1 MSDFIHFC
9 HALSEN
15 AKQANIRYLV
25 VIEGDAGWTNKLVGA
40 FLQRYQH
47 PLWAGETSPEH
58 IPSVRLKKAKQF
70 LGRECDC
77 LIFNAEH
84 AFDAEAL
91 GALSGTV
98 TGGGVLLLLA
108 PSTWFRQTDE
118 QSPFI
123 RRLTGLLSLPDVI
136 QLRQGLPLPP
146 LPVVSSSQGDYSDDE
161 FGCLTREQFG
171 AVAAIRR
178 VVTGHRKRPLVLTAD
193 RGRGKSASL
202 GIAAASL
209 MSERTMRI
217 GVTAPAYANTET
229 LFAHAA
235 RRLGINNAPL
245 GRLVLGDSELVFL
258 APDALLS
265 DKPALDFLIV
275 DEAAAIPAPML
286 NKLLRYYNRIAFAST
301 VHGYEGTGRGF
312 AIKFCQQLDVVTPQ
326 WRQLKINQP
335 IRWAD
340 NDPLEQWVFN
350 TLLLDAEY
358 AALDTDSDVV
368 NSDDIRYR
376 YIPTDSLLGDETYL
390 SQLFGL
396 LVNAHYQ
403 TSPADLVQLLDDDAI
418 HLVVAETKNH
428 VVGCCLLSI
437 EGGFTPELA
446 RQVML
451 GQRRPKGHLLA
462 QSVAAHIGIDSAAI
476 QSCARVLRI
485 AVHPD
490 RQQQGIGQLLLQ
502 HCRRWAV
509 AEKLDYL
516 GTSFGMASELV
527 EFWRKAG
534 YTPVRLGVSKDAASG
549 SHSLLMIQPISP
561 ESETWV
567 RQAQSL
573 FAANLNAQ
581 RVEQYRDLDTLLFS
595 QLYFFALDGVAQLP
609 HYNTHLG
616 DLQVRIYANGGL
628 GYDLVVASLEMWLSD
643 YLSGKQQALDTNDYM
658 AVAKILQRQPWST
671 IVSDYGFTSR
681 KMAEK
686 SLREYV
692 SLRAQ

>member
-1 MSDFIHFC
+1 MSDLIHFC

-25 VIEGDAGWTNKLVGA
+25 VVEGDAGWTNELVDA
-40 FLQRYQH
+40 FLQRYQY
-47 PLWAGETSPEH
+47 PLWAGETSSEH

-91 GALSGTV
+91 GALSGTI

-123 RRLTGLLSLPDVI
+123 RRLIGLLSLPDVI

-146 LPVVSSSQGDYSDDE
+146 LPVVPSSQGDYSDAE
-161 FGCLTREQFG
+161 FGCLTPEQYE

-209 MSERTMRI
+209 MSERRMRI

-235 RRLGINNAPL
+235 RRLGSNNDPQ
-245 GRLVLGDSELVFL
+245 GRLAFGDSELVFL
-258 APDALLS
+258 APDVLLS

-286 NKLLRYYNRIAFAST
+286 NKLLRHYNRIAFAST

-312 AIKFCQQLDVVTPQ
+312 AIKFCQQLDALTPQ

-335 IRWAD
+335 IRWSGD
-340 NDPLEQWVFN
+340 DPLELWVFK

-358 AALDTDSDVV
+358 AALEMDLGFEA
-368 NSDDIRYR
+368 SDDIRYR
-376 YIPTDSLLGDETYL
+376 YIPTDSLVGDESYL

-437 EGGFTPELA
+437 EGSFAPELA

-462 QSVAAHIGIDSAAI
+462 QSVAAHIGIELGAI
-476 QSCARVLRI
+476 QCCARVLRI

-490 RQQQGIGQLLLQ
+490 KQQQGIGQLLLQ
-502 HCRRWAV
+502 YCRRWAEV
-509 AEKLDYL
+509 EKVDYL
-516 GTSFGMASELV
+516 GTSFGTASELV
-527 EFWRKAG
+527 DFWRKAG

-561 ESETWV
+561 ESESWL

-581 RVEQYRDLDTLLFS
+581 RVEQYRELDTVLFS
-595 QLYFFALDGVAQLP
+595 QLFFSALDGVTQLS
-609 HYNTHLG
+609 HSNTHLAEQ
-616 DLQVRIYANGGL
+616 QVRIYVGGGL
-628 GYDLVVASLEMWLSD
+628 GYDLVVASLEVWLSN